1 MSCTV
6 INNTSGRVVANGVDI
21 TKLERRVL
29 QLELFIEEFIDA
41 WDSGVAGDSYLYR
54 MAKDL
59 TEAKNK

>member
-1 MSCTV
+1 MSGIV
-6 INNTSGRVVANGVDI
+6 INNTCGRVVVNGIDI

-41 WDSGVAGDSYLYR
+41 WDSGMAGDSYLYR

-59 TEAKNK
+59 MEAKLK